1 MYGSSLAVATVGLV
15 ILVIGERCQLSN
27 FYSNCE
33 KKGFAMFTGLI
44 ETIGTLLEYKSYDD
58 SITGGQGVS
67 MVVGDC
73 QLILHDVHLGDSI
86 CTSGV
91 CLTVTEFDEEKT
103 WFKVGIAPETL
114 RRSNLG
120 ELSKGSLVNL
130 ERAVTSEV
138 RLGGHVVQGHVD
150 TIAQIT
156 ERKQDGNSI
165 AFTFQLRDTENIKYI
180 VEKGFIAIDGTSLTV
195 TGVDYQKNT
204 FSIML
209 ISYSQEKVILSRK
222 QQGESVNIEVDYT
235 GKLIEK
241 QVELTLEGQLH
252 QDDSP
257 LVRFITETVKRH
269 IK

>member
-1 MYGSSLAVATVGLV
+1 
-15 ILVIGERCQLSN
+15 
-27 FYSNCE
+27 
-33 KKGFAMFTGLI
+33 MFTGLV
-44 ETIGTLLEYKSYDD
+44 ENIGTVNEFNVHDD
-58 SITGGQGVS
+58 TNSGGNGVS

-73 QLILHDVHLGDSI
+73 HEILTDVHLGDSI

-91 CLTVTEFDEEKT
+91 CLTVTQFDEDKT

-120 ELSKGSLVNL
+120 ELRKGSKVNL

-150 TIAQIT
+150 TIASIT
-156 ERKQDGNSI
+156 EKHADGNAI
-165 AFTFQLRDTENIKYI
+165 TFSFKLRDPQYIKYI

-195 TGVDYQKNT
+195 TRVDYKQNE

-209 ISYSQEKVILSRK
+209 ISYSQEKVILSQK
-222 QQGESVNIEVDYT
+222 DFGHSVNIEVDYT

-241 QVELTLEGQLH
+241 QVDLTLEGQLH
-252 QDDSP
+252 QEDSP